1 MLFGPLPLTLPHFTL
16 SGETLKF
23 RDVVRYVGVFF
34 QSTHRNIFASHYT
47 EKRNCAVGSAR
58 AITGCDLLVG
68 NRRMPPSI
76 TKQLYT
82 ALVDCHLTH
91 GCEIMPDTDPGLLR
105 ILEDVQLRFMRRML
119 GLSTNSVITPLYTE
133 TGIMPIRA
141 RRVSLTLRYL
151 KYLIGLP
158 NTHYASLALAE
169 NNNLRNSLCPCW
181 LSDLD
186 YAINQLPGN
195 HRLPHLRDLDG
206 ALIDK
211 LIKSIELSTKTNLQ
225 SHIDTWLKLSLLRH
239 RLEPKEEGQAKPQII
254 GLRHYLTQI
263 PNHSHRCTITKL
275 LCGDFTP
282 HVFRASPCPL
292 HLLTVTEHLNRLCR
306 ACDLHPETPQHI
318 LFQCPSLTSICSLRA
333 DFISYTRQCRPVPF
347 NAFFS
352 DPTALHYLKS
362 FIFDWSLIT
371 PTAKFIH
378 NVIDHWQCFLDT
390 GMDSEVAAGC
400 DSEDSDVE

>member
-1 MLFGPLPLTLPHFTL
+1 
-16 SGETLKF
+16 
-23 RDVVRYVGVFF
+23 
-34 QSTHRNIFASHYT
+34 
-47 EKRNCAVGSAR
+47 
-58 AITGCDLLVG
+58 
-68 NRRMPPSI
+68 MPPSI

-105 ILEDVQLRFMRRML
+105 ILEDVQLRFLRRML

-151 KYLIGLP
+151 KYLIELP

-169 NNNLRNSLCPCW
+169 NDNLRNSLCPCW

-195 HRLPHLRDLDG
+195 HRLPHLRSLDG

-225 SHIDTWLKLSLLRH
+225 SHIDTWSKLSLLRH
-239 RLEPKEEGQAKPQII
+239 RLEPKEEGHAKPQII

-263 PNHSHRCTITKL
+263 PNHSHRRTITKL
-275 LCGDFTP
+275 LCGDLTP

-292 HLLTVTEHLNRLCR
+292 RQLTATEHLNRLCR
-306 ACDLHPETPQHI
+306 ACILHPETPQHI

-333 DFISYTRQCRPVPF
+333 DFITYTRQCRPVPV

-378 NVIDHWQCFLDT
+378 NVIDRWQCFLDT
-390 GMDSEVAAGC
+390 GMDSEVVAEC
-400 DSEDSDVE
+400 ESEDSEVE